1 MSHCVHVSAC
11 RVATQMARVDNV
23 RPVSRLGSVRSLCCE
38 TGGGHFA
45 FKKRLLEDL
54 MREIVVI

>member
-1 MSHCVHVSAC
+1 MAC
-11 RVATQMARVDNV
+11 VDNV
-23 RPVSRLGSVRSLCCE
+23 RPVSRLGSVRLLCCE

-54 MREIVVI
+54 IREIVVI

>member
-1 MSHCVHVSAC
+1 MLVELRLKWPVYIS
-11 RVATQMARVDNV
+11 NV

-54 MREIVVI
+54 IREIVVI